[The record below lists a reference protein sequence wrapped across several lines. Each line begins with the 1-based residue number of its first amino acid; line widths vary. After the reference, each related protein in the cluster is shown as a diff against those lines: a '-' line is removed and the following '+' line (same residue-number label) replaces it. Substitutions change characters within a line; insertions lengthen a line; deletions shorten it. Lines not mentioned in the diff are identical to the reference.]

1 MSIRRKKQSLL
12 HYSHGFTLIELMTV
26 LAISAVLLLGG
37 WSALKNYIPNE
48 DVRLMAHQLQ
58 SSLLMARSEA
68 VKRSANTYLTPS
80 ASGYEGGWII
90 STLQGRS
97 FANCTVAAPPDDC
110 IYVFQNDRPIQFDGL
125 ANQVVYN
132 RQGRIPIGSNLS
144 VSICDDDES
153 SFVTKRMIQVN
164 PNGFPKIL
172 VEGNCEP

>member
-1 MSIRRKKQSLL
+1 MALYARNQTIFRNSV
-12 HYSHGFTLIELMTV
+12 GFTLIELMVV
-26 LAISAVLLLGG
+26 LAISGVLILGG

-80 ASGYEGGWII
+80 TSGYEGGWII

-97 FANCTVAAPPDDC
+97 FANCTVATPPDDC

-125 ANQVVYN
+125 ANQVTYN
-132 RQGRIPIGSNLS
+132 RQGRIPIGANLS
-144 VSICDDDES
+144 VSICDENES
-153 SFVTKRMIQVN
+153 SFVSKRMIEVS

>member
-1 MSIRRKKQSLL
+1 MSTYQPNQITPNSFSGFSLV
-12 HYSHGFTLIELMTV
+12 ELMV
-26 LAISAVLLLGG
+26 ALAVGGVLLAGG
-37 WSALKNYIPNE
+37 WAALKNYIPNE

-80 ASGYEGGWII
+80 TSGYEGGWVI

-97 FANCTVAAPPDDC
+97 YANCTVAVPPEDC

-144 VSICDDDES
+144 VSICDEDES
-153 SFVTKRMIQVN
+153 SFVSKRMIEVS

-172 VEGNCEP
+172 VEGNCAP